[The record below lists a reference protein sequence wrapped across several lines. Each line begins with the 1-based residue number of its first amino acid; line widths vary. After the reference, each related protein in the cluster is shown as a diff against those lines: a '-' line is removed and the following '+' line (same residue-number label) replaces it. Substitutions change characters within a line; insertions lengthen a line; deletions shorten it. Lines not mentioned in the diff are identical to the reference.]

1 MDEPI
6 IDTMEVVTRVAF
18 HVQDED
24 ENRVLTVTLDFERE
38 TNEIDKILAGVRV
51 ASERMLEAV
60 VGEMMEGLD
69 PGLQMLYDEMTKQD
83 TDEEE
88 N

>member
-6 IDTMEVVTRVAF
+6 IDAVEVVTQVAF

-24 ENRVLTVTLDFERE
+24 ENRVLTVTLDLERE

>member
-6 IDTMEVVTRVAF
+6 IDAVEVVTQVAF
-18 HVQDED
+18 HVQDE
-24 ENRVLTVTLDFERE
+24 EKNRVLTVTLDLERE

-51 ASERMLEAV
+51 ASERMFEAV

-69 PGLQMLYDEMTKQD
+69 PGLQMLYDKMTQQD
-83 TDEEE
+83 TNEEE